1 MKQTAYLYAMIA
13 VLLWSTVAT
22 AFKLALNVITP
33 LALLF
38 WSVLISA
45 GCLWLILW
53 LSGRRSQILPTVRRH
68 GSIILLLGLINPT
81 IYYLVL
87 FAAYDRLPA
96 QVAQPINYT
105 WAIVLAW
112 LAVPVLKQSLTRTD
126 ILATALGYFG
136 VVVIAS
142 QGEWPWEADSD
153 IVGVL
158 LAIASTFIW
167 AGYWL
172 INTKVRGDAIVFM
185 ALSFSVALPMLAM
198 AAWLAEPS
206 TFNVSGMPWLS
217 VAWVG
222 LFEMG
227 ITFVLWQMALTRAE
241 NVSRVGNLIFI
252 SPFVSLMF
260 INYFLGESLHA
271 TTFVGLLL
279 ILTAV
284 ISQQRQKEPV

>member
-1 MKQTAYLYAMIA
+1 MKQTAYLYAIIA

-53 LSGRRSQILPTVRRH
+53 LSGRRNQILPTVRRH
-68 GSIILLLGLINPT
+68 GPLILLLGLINPT

-126 ILATALGYFG
+126 IFATVLGYFG

-142 QGEWPWEADSD
+142 QGAWPWEADSD
-153 IVGVL
+153 VVGVL

-185 ALSFSVALPMLAM
+185 ALSFSVAIPMLAM
-198 AAWLAEPS
+198 AVWLTEP
-206 TFNVSGMPWLS
+206 TAFNVSSMPWLS
-217 VAWVG
+217 VVWVG

-227 ITFVLWQMALTRAE
+227 ITFVLWQLALTQAE

-271 TTFVGLLL
+271 TTFIGLLL

-284 ISQQRQKEPV
+284 ISQQRQKQPV

>member
-1 MKQTAYLYAMIA
+1 MKQTAYLYAIIA

-53 LSGRRSQILPTVRRH
+53 FSGRRHQILPTVRRH
-68 GSIILLLGLINPT
+68 GPIILLLGLINPT

-126 ILATALGYFG
+126 IFATVLGYFG

-142 QGEWPWEADSD
+142 QGTWPWETDSD

-185 ALSFSVALPMLAM
+185 ALSFSVAIPMLALTV
-198 AAWLAEPS
+198 WLTEP
-206 TFNVSGMPWLS
+206 TAFDVSSMPWLS
-217 VAWVG
+217 VVWVG

-227 ITFVLWQMALTRAE
+227 ITFVLWQLALTHAE

-271 TTFVGLLL
+271 TTFIGLLL

-284 ISQQRQKEPV
+284 ISQQKQKQPV